1 MKLVDI
7 LVNTE
12 ERFSIEKDIESGKCY
27 LSFPV
32 FNGLAEY
39 SEFYKLSQT
48 ELDEFLKNK
57 DALRDFVK
65 QCKGRQKDD
74 RLLMKPGRL
83 RGEPC

>member
-1 MKLVDI
+1 MKRI
-7 LVNTE
+7 
-12 ERFSIEKDIESGKCY
+12 
-27 LSFPV
+27 LSFPF

-39 SEFYKLSQT
+39 SEFYKLSQA

-65 QCKGRQKDD
+65 QCKGLQMDD
-74 RLLMKPGRL
+74 RLYMKPGRL